1 MFKKAIKAVALAMCV
16 TMFAGSMDTTAATMR
31 KDVLAGEK
39 TLPGSGEFNVIAEPF
54 DWGKDVTRIML
65 NTGSRVLASDLNV
78 SDFDVT
84 GKHYSEQAYK
94 DDFR

>member
-65 NTGSRVLASDLNV
+65 IIFFIYILSRIIRLLAKTMLI
-78 SDFDVT
+78 
-84 GKHYSEQAYK
+84 
-94 DDFR
+94 